1 MLGVKHGL
9 VLSLVTSEFIKAVD
23 FFFSNDDGLSSCGLH

>member
-1 MLGVKHGL
+1 MLGIKHGL

-23 FFFSNDDGLSSCGLH
+23 FFFNNDGLNLCCLH